1 MLSNMTV
8 LQRFRSGGA
17 VTGDQV
23 LGDERILLAA
33 GNEHALVPVR
43 FNNDLGPTLH
53 AAAAPTTAPAAP
65 AAPTAAAK
73 LRHSPAAAPAAIP
86 SAKATSATSAAA
98 ERAAS
103 PATASVTCISTPQY
117 VGEVVH
123 NKPQEPG
130 W

>member
-1 MLSNMTV
+1 MLPNMTV

-43 FNNDLGPTLH
+43 FNNNLGPTLH

-65 AAPTAAAK
+65 TPAAK

-123 NKPQEPG
+123 YKPQEPG